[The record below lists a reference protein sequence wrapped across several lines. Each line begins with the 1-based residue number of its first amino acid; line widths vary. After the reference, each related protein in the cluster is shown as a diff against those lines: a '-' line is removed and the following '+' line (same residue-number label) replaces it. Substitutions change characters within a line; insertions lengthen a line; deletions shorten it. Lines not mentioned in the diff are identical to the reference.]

1 MTLKVLAKDACFE
14 HWLQCLNL
22 TFLDSDTPP
31 GHGILPCHILPHSV
45 ALRSIIRPYL
55 PWFTLHSQ
63 EKFSPIK
70 CSLSCER
77 KYSLMVLVS
86 QKQLKEDSPQ
96 RIKSPFFWKY
106 MAWNNHDLPI
116 YYGILQNHRK
126 NTRLET
132 SICDLE
138 SSLCHLAC
146 LSHIISWLWVLLT
159 ITYENNTYFRPT
171 VVKRNWKIMS
181 KQILICIQNVWIF

>member
-1 MTLKVLAKDACFE
+1 MSQSYLPRQWHSPWSWHFTLSYFT
-14 HWLQCLNL
+14 
-22 TFLDSDTPP
+22 TFS
-31 GHGILPCHILPHSV
+31 CSQEHIL
-45 ALRSIIRPYL
+45 PYL

-70 CSLSCER
+70 RSLSCER

-86 QKQLKEDSPQ
+86 QKQLKEDSPW

-106 MAWNNHDLPI
+106 MAWNNHELPI

-126 NTRLET
+126 NNRLEI

-159 ITYENNTYFRPT
+159 VTYENNTYFRPT

-181 KQILICIQNVWIF
+181 KQVLIGIQKVWIF